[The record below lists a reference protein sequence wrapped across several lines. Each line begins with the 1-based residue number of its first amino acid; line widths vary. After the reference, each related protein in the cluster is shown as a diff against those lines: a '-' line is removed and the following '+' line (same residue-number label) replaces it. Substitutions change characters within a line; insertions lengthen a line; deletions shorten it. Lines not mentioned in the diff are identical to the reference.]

1 MINCFFLWVM
11 HIGKQIK
18 IARMFRGLTQQDL
31 AEKVHRTRPLI
42 SSIEQTGV
50 VNVHTLKMI
59 CEVLEVDP
67 EALKAKSYD
76 TTMSSLVAKQ
86 GFDELK
92 RENENLR
99 LEIASLKDLISTQ
112 KDLIE
117 LLKMKHPKK

>member
-1 MINCFFLWVM
+1 MFNCFFLWVM

-18 IARMFRGLTQQDL
+18 IARTFRGLTQQDL
-31 AEKVHRTRPLI
+31 AEKVHKTRPLI

-50 VNVHTLKMI
+50 VNVHTLKKI
-59 CEVLEVDP
+59 CEVLEIDP
-67 EALKAKSYD
+67 DALKAKSYD
-76 TTMSSLVAKQ
+76 TTMSALIAKQ
-86 GFDELK
+86 GFEELK

-117 LLKMKHPKK
+117 LLKSKHSKK